1 MSLVL
6 KVSDHVIRKAL
17 VALAI
22 ERTLLDMGTP
32 VFEKV
37 TSRLF
42 RNYHCYLPD
51 CHDHPEYLKNVLID
65 IYGNA
70 HSTIVESI
78 REKLEEFIH
87 KKSIAEFVNVISER
101 K

>member
-1 MSLVL
+1 VRLVL
-6 KVSDHVIRKAL
+6 EVNDHVIRKAL

-22 ERTLLDMGTP
+22 ERTLLDMGMP
-32 VFEKV
+32 VFEEV

-42 RNYHCYLPD
+42 HNYRCYIPD
-51 CHDHPEYLKNVLID
+51 CHDHPEYLKKVLRD

-78 REKLEEFIH
+78 KEKLEEFIY
-87 KKSIAEFVNVISER
+87 KKSIAEFVSVISEHT
-101 K
+101 